1 MIPFL
6 SLVCSWCGPLAKQ
19 GLAKYNL
26 DLRSFWQLFSDCVP
40 VFTLHVGNH
49 YSVQLF
55 RLTVPVSCTTASC
68 IVFSLPE
75 IMCPIHIPY
84 PCFLHSH
91 ISLSPDL
98 PSLTDK
104 TFSLDVV
111 ATISGAFLTVIY
123 DFIYLT
129 SVLKVFCFCRTL
141 FFIGLL
147 HMILVP
153 PPRAAY
159 ACASLHCVIHTG
171 TYYQYIYLFLLW
183 ATKI

>member
-19 GLAKYNL
+19 GLAKYDL
-26 DLRSFWQLFSDCVP
+26 DLRSFWQLFSERVP
-40 VFTLHVGNH
+40 VFTLHVENH

-68 IVFSLPE
+68 IIFSLPE
-75 IMCPIHIPY
+75 IMRPIHIPY
-84 PCFLHSH
+84 ACFLHSH
-91 ISLSPDL
+91 ISLFPDL

-129 SVLKVFCFCRTL
+129 LVLKVFCFCRTL
-141 FFIGLL
+141 FFYRSFAYDSGPHPQGCLCLCLPALCHPHRYLL
-147 HMILVP
+147 PVHLP
-153 PPRAAY
+153 FPALSY
-159 ACASLHCVIHTG
+159 
-171 TYYQYIYLFLLW
+171 
-183 ATKI
+183 